1 MYLSRLILNP
11 RNRRVQREMAEPY
24 QMHKTL
30 MRSFPDDLDREKER
44 VLFRVDADPRSGT
57 FSVLL
62 QSPLEPRWGWL
73 ENNGAH
79 GYLAPDHRLSP
90 GVDENLA
97 TKSFDLK
104 FVAGQAFAFR
114 LRANPT
120 VKRRFPNGDHKR
132 VGLYRE
138 EEQIAWLGRKGEQ
151 GGFRVLSVSAR
162 QEPEVGGRICRDGDT
177 HKLKLL
183 AVRFDGVLQVTDPE
197 RFQETVRRGIGSG
210 KGFGFGLLSL
220 ARA

>member
-11 RNRRVQREMAEPY
+11 LSRRVQRELAEPY

-30 MRSFPDDLDREKER
+30 LRCFPDALDREADR
-44 VLFRVDADPRSGT
+44 VLFRVDADPRRGT
-57 FSVLL
+57 LVVLM
-62 QSPLEPRWGWL
+62 QSTLAPDWDWL
-73 ENNGAH
+73 SNNGARD
-79 GYLAPDHRLSP
+79 YLLPPHQLPPDITQNP
-90 GVDENLA
+90 A
-97 TKSFDLK
+97 TKSFDVQL
-104 FVAGQAFAFR
+104 APGQALAFR

-138 EEQIAWLGRKGEQ
+138 EEQRGWLDRKAAA
-151 GGFRVLSVSAR
+151 GGFRILSASIR
-162 QEPEVGGRICRDGDT
+162 DDPDVGGPIHRGDES

-183 AVRFDGVLQVTDPE
+183 AVRFDGLLQVTDPE
-197 RFQETVRRGIGSG
+197 RFQETLRQGIGSG
-210 KGFGFGLLSL
+210 KGLGFGLLSL

>member
-11 RNRRVQREMAEPY
+11 LSRRVQRELAEPY

-30 MRSFPDDLDREKER
+30 MRCFPDDLDREADR
-44 VLFRVDADPRSGT
+44 VLFRVDADPRSGALT
-57 FSVLL
+57 VLI
-62 QSPLEPRWGWL
+62 QSTLEPGWDWL
-73 ENNGAH
+73 ADNGAR
-79 GYLAPDHRLSP
+79 GYLLAEHLLPLGIDKNPD
-90 GVDENLA
+90 
-97 TKSFDLK
+97 TKSFDVQL
-104 FVAGQAFAFR
+104 APGQVLAFR

-138 EEQIAWLGRKGEQ
+138 EEQRTWLDRKAAA
-151 GGFRVLSVSAR
+151 GGFRILSVSIR
-162 QEPEVGGRICRDGDT
+162 DDPDVGGPIHRGDES

-197 RFQETVRRGIGSG
+197 HFQETLRQGIGSG
-210 KGFGFGLLSL
+210 KGLGFGLLSL